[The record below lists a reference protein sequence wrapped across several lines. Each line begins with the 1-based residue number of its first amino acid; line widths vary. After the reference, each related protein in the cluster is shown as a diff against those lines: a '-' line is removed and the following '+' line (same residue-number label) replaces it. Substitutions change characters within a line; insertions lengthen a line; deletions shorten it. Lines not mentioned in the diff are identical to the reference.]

1 VKSYQQFF
9 AELRRWRVFRVMA
22 GYGIIGF
29 GIIEAA
35 EAIFPR
41 VALPDW
47 AVTLVVWLTLL
58 GFPIAVLLA
67 WAFDSTP
74 EGMKRTE
81 DATPTEI
88 SEIIAQPASTRWS
101 SGLLALAGVVLLFG
115 GWWMGQRAAPN
126 PGSASESTPVEA
138 RFAFADLAD
147 DSRPSIAV
155 LPFVNMSADE
165 EQDLTAAQWAV

>member
-47 AVTLVVWLTLL
+47 
-58 GFPIAVLLA
+58 AVLLA